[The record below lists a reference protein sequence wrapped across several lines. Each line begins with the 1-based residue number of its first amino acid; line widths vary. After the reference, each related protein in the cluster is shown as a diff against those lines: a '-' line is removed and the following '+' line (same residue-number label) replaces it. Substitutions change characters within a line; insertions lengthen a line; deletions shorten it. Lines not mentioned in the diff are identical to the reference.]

1 MGMSVQV
8 EESDHQ
14 SNCNPLV
21 LHSAF
26 VLLGFSQANVI
37 QIYER
42 YNFWVQNDVDRGS
55 TLPVNEMEA
64 LRLGGVGDMRLA
76 TEARPLPSEGEVL
89 LRTIAVGI
97 CGSDLHWVEEA
108 SIGDAQLSKP
118 LILGH
123 EFSSVVEDHSSPLDG
138 QRVAVDPAIP
148 CLECDYC
155 RAGNPNLCI
164 RLRFAGHGSQ
174 DGALREYLAWPQRCL
189 HLLPDAI
196 SDEEGALLEPLG
208 VALHA
213 LDLGKI
219 TPGNAVGIFGC
230 GPIGLMILQ
239 LARLS
244 GATEVVVSERLP
256 HRLEKALAMG
266 ASRGF
271 LVGEETDH
279 KTIAEMIGRQG
290 VDVAFEAAG
299 DNQAVETAITAVK
312 PGGRVVLVGI
322 PSKDWIG
329 FTASTAR
336 RKGLTIKLSRRMK
349 FTYPRA
355 IQLVQEGL
363 VDLRSLVT
371 HRYPLQ
377 EFEQA
382 FQVARRRDGLK
393 VILQVSS

>member
-1 MGMSVQV
+1 MGVQV
-8 EESDHQ
+8 AECDHP

-21 LHSAF
+21 LCCILI
-26 VLLGFSQANVI
+26 LLQSSQVTVI
-37 QIYER
+37 QIRER
-42 YNFWVQNDVDRGS
+42 YNFWVQNEADGDS
-55 TLPVNEMEA
+55 TLPINEMKA
-64 LRLGGVGDMRLA
+64 LRLRGVGDLRLES
-76 TEARPLPSEGEVL
+76 EARPKPSEGEVL
-89 LRTIAVGI
+89 LRTTAVGI

-118 LILGH
+118 VVLGH
-123 EFSSVVEDHSSPLDG
+123 EFSAVVEAPASPMDG

-155 RAGNPNLCI
+155 RAGNPNLCT

-189 HLLPDAI
+189 HPLPASI
-196 SDEEGALLEPLG
+196 SDEGGALLEPLG

-213 LDLGKI
+213 LDLGKV
-219 TPGNAVGIFGC
+219 TPGDAVGVFGC

-244 GATEVVVSERLP
+244 GATEIVVSERLP
-256 HRLEKALAMG
+256 HRLEIALEMG

-271 LVGEETDH
+271 LVTGDADQSAVEQ
-279 KTIAEMIGRQG
+279 AIGHYG

-322 PSKDWIG
+322 PSADWTA

-336 RKGLTIKLSRRMK
+336 RKGVTIKLSRRMR
-349 FTYPRA
+349 FTYPQA
-355 IQLVQEGL
+355 IQLVEEGL
-363 VDLRSLVT
+363 VDVRSLVT
-371 HRYPLQ
+371 HRYPLV

-382 FQVARRRDGLK
+382 FQVARLREGLK
-393 VILQVSS
+393 VIIHP

>member
-1 MGMSVQV
+1 M
-8 EESDHQ
+8 
-14 SNCNPLV
+14 
-21 LHSAF
+21 
-26 VLLGFSQANVI
+26 
-37 QIYER
+37 R
-42 YNFWVQNDVDRGS
+42 
-55 TLPVNEMEA
+55 A
-64 LRLGGVGDMRLA
+64 LRLQGVGDLRLVS
-76 TEARPLPSEGEVL
+76 EPRPAPSAGEVL
-89 LRTIAVGI
+89 LKTTAVGV

-108 SIGDAQLSKP
+108 SIGDAHLSKP

-123 EFSSVVEDHSSPLDG
+123 EFSAVVNSAGSSLDG
-138 QRVAVDPAIP
+138 LRVAVDPAIP

-155 RAGNPNLCI
+155 RSGNPNLCS

-174 DGALREYLAWPQRCL
+174 DGALRGYLAWPQRCL
-189 HLLPDAI
+189 HPLPDSI

-219 TPGNAVGIFGC
+219 IPGDAVGVFGC

-244 GATEVVVSERLP
+244 GAADVVVSERLP
-256 HRLEKALAMG
+256 HRLEIALATG
-266 ASRGF
+266 ARRGF
-271 LVGEETDH
+271 LVTEHMDQQAVEQAIDH
-279 KTIAEMIGRQG
+279 RG
-290 VDVAFEAAG
+290 VDVAFEVAG
-299 DNQAVETAITAVK
+299 ENQAVETAITAVK

-322 PSKDWIG
+322 PSEDWTA

-355 IQLVQEGL
+355 IQLVKDGL

-371 HRYPLQ
+371 HRYPLA

-382 FQVARRRDGLK
+382 FQAARRREGLK
-393 VILQVSS
+393 VIINTL